1 MEESKLD
8 NLKKRYSVL
17 RKKEG
22 LPSFDELSRDFQIER
37 ISEVETDYLIREI
50 RKLMA
55 DKFSSY
61 LRFLEA
67 TLNPVNVPMF
77 VFSITKSIGIKE
89 KEKLTELYKE
99 LAKIEV
105 SLIGVDVD
113 FDEKKEAE
121 FVKESFKTWQ
131 KTKKEISNFISV
143 VKKGWD
149 NKIEK
154 NNKGYFG

>member
-1 MEESKLD
+1 MEESKLKD
-8 NLKKRYSVL
+8 LKKRYSVIQ
-17 RKKEG
+17 KKDS

-37 ISEVETDYLIREI
+37 IADVETDYLIREI

-77 VFSITKSIGIKE
+77 VFSITKSIGVKE

-121 FVKESFKTWQ
+121 FVKETFKTWQ
-131 KTKKEISNFISV
+131 KTKKEILNFINV
-143 VKKGWD
+143 VQKGWD